1 MDEDMKIDQLERLTE
16 LTLAARRTVATLL
29 EIEKKSNNAR
39 LGELYDILVTLEE
52 ADAPARNILAR
63 SYNERQKD
71 HNTSW
76 R

>member
-39 LGELYDILVTLEE
+39 LGELYDILVTLEA
-52 ADAPARNILAR
+52 ADAPVRSILAR
-63 SYNERQKD
+63 SYSEKFG
-71 HNTSW
+71 
-76 R
+76 

>member
-29 EIEKKSNNAR
+29 EIEKSSNNAR
-39 LGELYDILVTLEE
+39 LGELYDILVTLEQ

-63 SYNERQKD
+63 SYSERQKD